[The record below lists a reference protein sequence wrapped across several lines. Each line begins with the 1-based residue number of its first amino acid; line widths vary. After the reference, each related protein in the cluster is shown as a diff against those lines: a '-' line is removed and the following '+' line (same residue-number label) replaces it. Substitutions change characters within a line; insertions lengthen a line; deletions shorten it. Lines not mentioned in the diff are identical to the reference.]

1 MMLRNPILS
10 TIAVAAVAAVMAT
23 AVPSGARAAVEAGGL
38 NCRSPGGVGFIVGAV
53 LNFDCMFIPS
63 RGGPPQHYV
72 AVVRRVGLDLGVTQ
86 NVTMGWA
93 VFAPTNFVRYGDLS
107 GNYGGV
113 QATATVG
120 VGLGANA
127 LVGGN
132 NNAFA
137 LQPISGQAQTGLSVS
152 AGLAGLE
159 LRAAGPYEGFPH
171 ARRHHHHHHH

>member
-1 MMLRNPILS
+1 MTLRKSVLS
-10 TIAVAAVAAVMAT
+10 AVAVAAVAAAMTAT
-23 AVPSGARAAVEAGGL
+23 VPSGARAAVEAGGL
-38 NCRSPGGVGFIVGAV
+38 NCHSPGGIGFIVGAV
-53 LNFDCMFIPS
+53 LNFDCVFVPS

-93 VFAPTNFVRYGDLS
+93 VFAPTAFVHYGDLA

-127 LVGGN
+127 LVGGS

-159 LRAAGPYEGFPH
+159 LRAASPYERFPH
-171 ARRHHHHHHH
+171 YRRHHHRHH